1 MQYKLCAPC
10 LFGLEGIAA
19 DEFKRLGFANVA
31 AENGRVNFEGDA
43 DTIVRANLWSR
54 YSERILM
61 TLSTFHATTFE
72 ELFQGVKAISWENY
86 IPQNGNF
93 PVNGHSLNSMLTS
106 IPNCQKIV
114 KKAVV
119 ERLKSV
125 YNINWFEETG
135 EVYPIRF
142 AIMKDVVTVYLDTTG
157 TALHKRGYR
166 RNANE
171 APIRE
176 TLAAAM
182 VDLAHWR
189 GREDFFDPFCGS
201 GTILIEAALKASN
214 RAPGIARSFLCE
226 SWRFIP
232 KSAWANARSEALDSI
247 RPFDA
252 VIYGCDTDPA
262 CVALTCDNA
271 RKAGVGDKI
280 KVVCDNATTRNWAD
294 FSGTIVTNPPYGE
307 RLEDVPTAQ
316 RLYHD
321 FAVALGSLS
330 DKKIY
335 VISSHDAFESAFGKK
350 ADKKRKLY
358 NGMLK
363 CDLFM
368 YYQGGK

>member
-1 MQYKLCAPC
+1 MQLKLCAPC

-19 DEFKRLGFANVA
+19 DEFKRLGFQNVL
-31 AENGRVNFEGDA
+31 AENGRVNFEGDLS
-43 DTIVRANLWSR
+43 TLVRANLWSR
-54 YSERILM
+54 YGERILIN
-61 TLSTFHATTFE
+61 LGTFRASTFE
-72 ELFQGVKAISWENY
+72 ELFQGVKGIEWENF

-93 PVNGHSLNSMLTS
+93 PVNGHSLHSMLTS

-142 AIMKDVVTVYLDTTG
+142 AIMKDMATIYLDTSG

-166 RNANE
+166 KNAND

-226 SWRFIP
+226 SWSFVP
-232 KSAWANARSEALDSI
+232 KKLWADARADALDAI

-252 VIYGCDTDPA
+252 TLYGCDIDPA
-262 CVALTCDNA
+262 CVDLAISNA
-271 RKAGVGDKI
+271 SKAGVAAKI
-280 KVVCDNATTRNWAD
+280 RITKDDATKRDWSD

-307 RLEDVPTAQ
+307 RLEDVVTAE
-316 RLYHD
+316 RLYRE
-321 FAVALGSLS
+321 FSVALGPLS
-330 DKKIY
+330 DKKVY
-335 VISSHDAFESAFGKK
+335 VISSHDAFESSFGKK